1 MKCQTLLVTT
11 AILLLGSASV
21 SAQNASDTDVLLG
34 AAAGAAI
41 GSTIG
46 HGDGKKI
53 ATVIGGLIGANMARD
68 AAEQREYGYAPAR
81 DVKYRTNPYFEKQRI
96 VRACERQIP
105 REYLGYPEAARAWV
119 EGCVQRQHMLML
131 EIQNQ
136 AYQDG
141 LNGNG
146 Y

>member
-11 AILLLGSASV
+11 AILLLGSVSV

-46 HGDGKKI
+46 QGDGKKI

-96 VRACERQIP
+96 VRTCERQVP
-105 REYLGYPEAARAWV
+105 REYIGYPEAARAWV

-141 LNGNG
+141 LNGR
-146 Y
+146 

>member
-1 MKCQTLLVTT
+1 MKCSHAII
-11 AILLLGSASV
+11 AILLTGFTTV
-21 SAQNASDTDVLLG
+21 AQANETDTLLG

-46 HGDGKKI
+46 QGDGKKI
-53 ATVIGGLIGANMARD
+53 ATMIGGLIGANMARD

-96 VRACERQIP
+96 VRGCERQVP
-105 REYLGYPEAARAWV
+105 REYIGYPEAARAWV

-141 LNGNG
+141 LNGR
-146 Y
+146 

>member
-46 HGDGKKI
+46 QGDGKKI

-68 AAEQREYGYAPAR
+68 AAEAREYGYAPAR

-96 VRACERQIP
+96 VRTCERQVP
-105 REYLGYPEAARAWV
+105 REYIGYPEAARAWV

-141 LNGNG
+141 LNGR
-146 Y
+146 